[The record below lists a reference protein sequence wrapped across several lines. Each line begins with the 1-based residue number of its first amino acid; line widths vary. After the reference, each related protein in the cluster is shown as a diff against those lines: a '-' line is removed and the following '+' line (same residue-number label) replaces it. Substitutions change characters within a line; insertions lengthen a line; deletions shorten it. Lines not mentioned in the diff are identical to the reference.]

1 MADAVETIKAWQC
14 IGCGRVEATAPCVG
28 ICRDE
33 PVELVNAAAYRV
45 AMARAEALEE
55 VVRRIALTFPK
66 AGESERAWM
75 ALQQAARKAM
85 DLAPGP
91 TARGEGALAKSGAT
105 GQ

>member
-14 IGCGRVEATAPCVG
+14 IGCGRVEASAPCVG

-33 PVELVNAAAYRV
+33 PVELVNADAYR
-45 AMARAEALEE
+45 AALARAQVLEE

-75 ALQQAARKAM
+75 SLQQAARKAM
-85 DLAPGP
+85 ALAPGAKAP
-91 TARGEGALAKSGAT
+91 GEGAMAKSAAS